1 MVAVEP
7 LPFVPGEV
15 NKAQPVLRIAERL
28 AQRTDTV
35 QTGPAGKTAE

>member
-7 LPFVPGEV
+7 FAVRTGEV